1 MLACNIIKADRVVC
15 EEVFTLQDIEPGVLI
30 QTPILPGSRIDPEN
44 TRVTVT
50 VIECA
55 LHGKQN
61 NFFVDLIL
69 MINKEITIKQPQ
81 GPDIQLEYSFQ
92 RKFDNLKIT
101 NCCPNLLP
109 TNVLKRLRCQIF
121 DLEAEDQITLNIDT
135 NSFDE
140 ILTVT
145 VVVKVVFEDQ
155 IPIPVTPTPIPPPP
169 VPPEVLAALEIA
181 AGKIRAQI
189 GNPLFKN
196 SLLIEIDRI
205 RELLLEGRILEA
217 LALLTAVK
225 EQVQHSINISPGIRI
240 PFNLVLG
247 DLIAAEKAI
256 IALL

>member
-44 TRVTVT
+44 ARVTVT

-101 NCCPNLLP
+101 NCCPNL
-109 TNVLKRLRCQIF
+109 
-121 DLEAEDQITLNIDT
+121 LEAEDQITLNIDT

>member
-1 MLACNIIKADRVVC
+1 VVC
-15 EEVFTLQDIEPGVLI
+15 EEVFTLHDIEPGVPI
-30 QTPILPGSRIDPEN
+30 QTPVLPESRIDPEN
-44 TRVTVT
+44 TRVKVT
-50 VIECA
+50 VIDCT
-55 LHGKQN
+55 LRRDQHN
-61 NFFVDLIL
+61 NFSVDLIL
-69 MINKEITIKQPQ
+69 MINKEITIKQPL
-81 GPDIQLEYSFQ
+81 GPDIQLEYGFK
-92 RKFDNLKIT
+92 RRFTNLPIT
-101 NCCPNLLP
+101 NCCPKPLP
-109 TNVLKRLRCQIF
+109 AKALKRLRCQIF
-121 DLEAEDQITLNIDT
+121 DLEAEDQITLNTET

-196 SLLIEIDRI
+196 ALLAEIARI
-205 RELLLEGRILEA
+205 QEFLLEGRVLEA

-247 DLIAAEKAI
+247 DLIAAEKEI
-256 IALL
+256 IALLL